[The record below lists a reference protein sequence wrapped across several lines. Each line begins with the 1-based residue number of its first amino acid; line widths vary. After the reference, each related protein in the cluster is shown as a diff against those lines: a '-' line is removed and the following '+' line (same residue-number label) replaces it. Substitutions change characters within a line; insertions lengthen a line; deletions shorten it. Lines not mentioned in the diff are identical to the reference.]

1 VTEGIAELVDI
12 IDAVDD
18 VALNVLRDDPSVVGL
33 ESIVAITTGVFVDS
47 LLVVDG
53 RLFVGGGLLIGG
65 EEFVTRATL
74 SIMIPPAYDTLTAS
88 REAI

>member
-1 VTEGIAELVDI
+1 MTEGIAELVDI
-12 IDAVDD
+12 IDAVGD
-18 VALNVLRDDPSVVGL
+18 VALKVLSDDASVVGL

-65 EEFVTRATL
+65 EEFVTR
-74 SIMIPPAYDTLTAS
+74 S
-88 REAI
+88 